1 MPKASEKN
9 KLNLLLSS
17 GFWKLTAG
25 KIPLL
30 GSLCYRVGSVIGTI
44 ASVDDDNDDD
54 HGDGNNDEDNDGD
67 DDCDDESDV
76 LSQSL

>member
-1 MPKASEKN
+1 M
-9 KLNLLLSS
+9 NLLLSS
-17 GFWKLTAG
+17 SFCKITPG

-30 GSLCYRVGSVIGTI
+30 GSLCYRDGSVIGSI

-67 DDCDDESDV
+67 DDYDDESDV